1 MMDLASR
8 PLVRSL
14 CSSSSSFQK
23 SEGTPPAGEG
33 AKEAARVHPAP
44 PAGQASASR
53 CPFLAAEMGQRNS
66 GVVRQAS
73 MALQEDVSEVRTVCK
88 GL

>member
-1 MMDLASR
+1 MS
-8 PLVRSL
+8 PLL
-14 CSSSSSFQK
+14 FAL
-23 SEGTPPAGEG
+23 E
-33 AKEAARVHPAP
+33 AKEASIVPAGHPMP

-53 CPFLAAEMGQRNS
+53 CPFLAAEMGQGNS

-73 MALQEDVSEVRTVCK
+73 MALQEDVSEVRSVCK